1 MTALIVLV
9 IILAFYYFLSISEN
23 FSFSNRLINYYIK
36 KSNIHGSG
44 IFLKKN
50 VKEGEYLFKAITDK
64 MVVTFPAKYVNHC
77 NIPNTALVY
86 KDNEYYFY
94 AVKDLD
100 ANEELTTNY
109 DYTPSFIKKSE
120 KGWTC

>member
-1 MTALIVLV
+1 MTVLIVLV
-9 IILAFYYFLSISEN
+9 IILVCYYVLSLSES

-64 MVVTFPAKYVNHC
+64 MHIHYVSGKTTKCRCKVANKINHELRRAK
-77 NIPNTALVY
+77 
-86 KDNEYYFY
+86 
-94 AVKDLD
+94 AVI
-100 ANEELTTNY
+100 E
-109 DYTPSFIKKSE
+109 KKN
-120 KGWTC
+120 